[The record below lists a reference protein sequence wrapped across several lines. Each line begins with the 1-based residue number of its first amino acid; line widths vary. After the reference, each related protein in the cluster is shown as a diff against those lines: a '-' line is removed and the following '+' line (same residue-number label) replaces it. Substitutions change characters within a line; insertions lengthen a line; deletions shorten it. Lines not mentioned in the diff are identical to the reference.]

1 MKIAKKI
8 LVIFLK
14 KLDLASALAV
24 RLTKLTGKS
33 KFPVHPKHLLDQKPW
48 FCQFLDKN
56 DIILDLGSGNGQN
69 AVKAGKIAKQVIG
82 LEINDY
88 SLVLAR
94 QTAKL
99 KKTKNVNFKKHD
111 LNEKLKIPNATFT
124 KVMILDVLEHL
135 KKREQILAE
144 IKRVLKPQGL
154 LCVGVPNADTSWKK
168 FQRSANVCS
177 FADPDHK
184 IEYSEESIRR
194 FLAKHHFQIIH
205 FGYGKF
211 DFPARGPIDVLGA
224 IFFPFYK
231 LVTNWRHKLVQKY
244 PQEAAGFEIVAQ
256 LK

>member
-24 RLTKLTGKS
+24 RLTRLTGKS
-33 KFPVHPKHLLDQKPW
+33 KVPIHPKHLLDQKPW

-56 DIILDLGSGNGQN
+56 DIVLDLGCGNGQN
-69 AVKAGKIAKQVIG
+69 AVKTGKIVKRVLG
-82 LEINDY
+82 LELDDY

-99 KKTKNVNFKKHD
+99 KRAKNINFKKHD
-111 LNEKLKIPNATFT
+111 LNEKLKFKNSTFI

-135 KKREQILAE
+135 KKRDRILAE
-144 IKRVLKPQGL
+144 IKRVLKPKGL
-154 LCVGVPNADTSWKK
+154 LILGVPNSQTSWKK
-168 FQRSANVCS
+168 FQRGAGVCS

-184 IEYSEESIRR
+184 IEFSEKSIRR
-194 FLAKHHFQIIH
+194 LLARHHFKIIH
-205 FGYGKF
+205 FGYGKL
-211 DFPARGPIDVLGA
+211 DIPARGPIDVLGA
-224 IFFPFYK
+224 VFLPFYK
-231 LVTNWRHKLVQKY
+231 LVTNWRHQLAQKY
-244 PQEAAGFEIVAQ
+244 PQEASGFEVVAK